1 MERFA
6 RRADKRLALQVLVLA
21 RCLTDDHDPGRWR
34 ADTRNGL
41 GSSEAQRTPAALV
54 DVPAQGPQVG
64 ERHQIAASITPRG
77 PTWMESRDVRGR
89 VNQLLAGVVQL
100 EVPPPQHWVRRH
112 EDVVQFELTL
122 VGAGTGLAVVGHI
135 RLI

>member
-1 MERFA
+1 M
-6 RRADKRLALQVLVLA
+6 
-21 RCLTDDHDPGRWR
+21 
-34 ADTRNGL
+34 

-77 PTWMESRDVRGR
+77 SQWMESRDVRGR
-89 VNQLLAGVVQL
+89 VDELLAGLVQL
-100 EVPPPQHWVRRH
+100 DVPTPQHWVRRH
-112 EDVVQFELTL
+112 EDVVQFELKL
-122 VGAGTGLAVVGHI
+122 VGSGTGLVVVGHI